1 MRKYLTLIFCVL
13 ITWITQ
19 AQSTTD
25 PSKVTTSGKPEKFH
39 IGLAY
44 SYVNTDLTLTY
55 MNLQSRIADTDLEEN
70 TLTGDEIDDLNSFM
84 KWNEK
89 TQNLYI
95 VFGMFLLKK
104 PDHRWQ
110 IKANIFAGLS
120 KLRYEIQDTRSDT
133 AHLVSFSSF
142 QKPSLGLQIGVKYV
156 VNQNWAVVLEPWI
169 AYSWGKL
176 TSINDDL
183 NTELDFATES
193 REHDF
198 QCIYSRINIMAAYT
212 LKRFSFSLGP
222 GLYYIYFTNRY
233 RITRENTQ
241 TGFTTR
247 DEIRSR
253 LRSKF
258 PLDGVASVAWRI
270 IDPLTFRIECA
281 VGSDFLIQP
290 GLYFNF

>member
-1 MRKYLTLIFCVL
+1 MRKYLTLIFWVL
-13 ITWITQ
+13 ITLSIK

-44 SYVNTDLTLTY
+44 SYVSTDLTLTY
-55 MNLQSRIADTDLEEN
+55 MNLQSRIADTDLEDN
-70 TLTGDEIDDLNSFM
+70 TLTGEEIDDLNSFM

-89 TQNLYI
+89 TQNLCI
-95 VFGMFLLKK
+95 VLGMFLLNK
-104 PDHRWQ
+104 PDRRWQ
-110 IKANIFAGLS
+110 IQANIFAGLS
-120 KLRYEIQDTRSDT
+120 KLKYEIQDTRFDT
-133 AHLVSFSSF
+133 AKLVSTSSM
-142 QKPSLGLQIGVKYV
+142 QKPSIGLQFGVKYAA
-156 VNQNWAVVLEPWI
+156 NQHWAILLEPYFV
-169 AYSWGKL
+169 YSWGKL
-176 TSINDDL
+176 TSINDAL
-183 NTELDFATES
+183 NSKLDFATET

-198 QCIYSRINIMAAYT
+198 HYIYARINVMAAYT
-212 LKRFSFSLGP
+212 YKRFSFSLGP

-233 RITRENTQ
+233 SITRENAQ

-247 DEIRSR
+247 DEMRSR

-258 PLDGVASVAWRI
+258 PLDGVANVTWRI